1 MQTTTIRVDV
11 DTHRK
16 LVALSQRHHQPIGA
30 TVRLAA
36 DALDRDDLTARI
48 TAQLDRLHD
57 DSGNW
62 ASYLAENES
71 YGASDGIDDL
81 GQGNNGVGR

>member
-1 MQTTTIRVDV
+1 MQTTTTRLDV

-16 LVALSQRHHQPIGA
+16 LVALSQRPHQPLGE
-30 TVRLAA
+30 TVRLAT
-36 DALDRDDLTARI
+36 DALERDDLTARI

-57 DSGNW
+57 DSSNW

-71 YGASDGIDDL
+71 HGASDGIENL
-81 GQGNNGVGR
+81 GQGNSAVDR

>member
-11 DTHRK
+11 ETHQK
-16 LVALSQRHHQPIGA
+16 LVALSQRHHQPLGA

-48 TAQLDRLHD
+48 TAQLSRLHD
-57 DSGNW
+57 DSSSW

-71 YGASDGIDDL
+71 IGASDGIEDS
-81 GQGNNGVGR
+81 GKR